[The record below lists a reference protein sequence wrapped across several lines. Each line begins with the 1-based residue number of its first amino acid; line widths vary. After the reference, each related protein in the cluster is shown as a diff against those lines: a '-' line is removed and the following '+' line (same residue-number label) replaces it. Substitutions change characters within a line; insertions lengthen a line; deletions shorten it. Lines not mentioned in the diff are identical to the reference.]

1 MRYLTRGAIMIPV
14 LDYAPDATI
23 PRDASF
29 WMPSEDDIP
38 DDEGIGYFRNVWMI
52 LNEPEDVTKHVIET
66 ESDLI
71 ALVDRLTVSVEEYE
85 IVATIIER
93 GYTGTHPSGQLGE
106 LIRAEAPDIMERAP
120 DDELPLYDLELGVAG
135 LSYALSTVGAVPVAS
150 CRGHEGGWSDQPVVF
165 VALDEQRARWLQP
178 LLRESGCGFHIS
190 RNREEFL
197 VIDGPSIQHT
207 NTLARRIVREFDGHT
222 ELFDRWL
229 DLTAI
234 DDRYS

>member
-1 MRYLTRGAIMIPV
+1 MIPA
-14 LDYAPDATI
+14 LDYTPDADI
-23 PRDASF
+23 PHDASF
-29 WMPSEDDIP
+29 WMPSEEDIP
-38 DDEGIGYFRNVWMI
+38 DDEGIGYFRNVWML
-52 LNEPEDVTKHVIET
+52 LNEPEDVTRHVIET

-71 ALVDRLTVSVEEYE
+71 TLVDHLTVSVEEYE
-85 IVATIIER
+85 ALATIIDK
-93 GYTGTHPSGQLGE
+93 GYSGKHPPGRLGHI
-106 LIRAEAPDIMERAP
+106 IRTEAPELLEIAA

-197 VIDGPSIQHT
+197 VIDSPSIQHT
-207 NTLARRIVREFDGHT
+207 NALAQEIVREFDGHT
-222 ELFDRWL
+222 DLFDRWL
-229 DLTAI
+229 DLSVI
-234 DDRYS
+234 DARYN